1 MEIRLMTIV
10 RSKYGVDL
18 MKTQTTYLSKCYDV
32 NRRSYTNVVYK
43 WWSGLSGE

>member
-18 MKTQTTYLSKCYDV
+18 TKTRTTYLSKCYDV
-32 NRRSYTNVVYK
+32 NRWSYTNIV
-43 WWSGLSGE
+43 LDDE